1 MEVLKF
7 IISTCMLASIAAL
20 VATLILNVDIYL
32 EIVGEIVYWFNKR
45 VIEPV
50 RFWIWEKTHK
60 DELIQIQIQVQ
71 EMQSKEPTYEL
82 PGWKTD
88 EVSAALKSWAMA
100 FDSVGELQKKELES
114 WAKCIAHSYKKA
126 KET

>member
-50 RFWIWEKTHK
+50 RFWIWKKTHK
-60 DELIQIQIQVQ
+60 DELIKIQIEVQ

-82 PGWKTD
+82 PGWKAD
-88 EVSAALKSWAMA
+88 EVSATLKSWAMA
-100 FDSVGELQKKELES
+100 DESIGKMYREGIES
-114 WAKCIAHSYKKA
+114 WAESIAYAHSDR
-126 KET
+126 EE

>member
-50 RFWIWEKTHK
+50 RFWK
-60 DELIQIQIQVQ
+60 IQVQ

-88 EVSAALKSWAMA
+88 EVSAALKSWAMV

-114 WAKCIAHSYKKA
+114 WAKCIAHSYN
-126 KET
+126 EREE

>member
-50 RFWIWEKTHK
+50 RFWIWKKTHK
-60 DELIQIQIQVQ
+60 DELIQIQIEVQ

-82 PGWKTD
+82 PGLKAD
-88 EVSAALKSWAMA
+88 EVDAALKSWVMA
-100 FDSVGELQKKELES
+100 LDSIGELQREEMDS
-114 WAKCIAHSYKKA
+114 WAKSITHS
-126 KET
+126 EREE